1 MKSPMM
7 KNCPSCGRKLQQIP
21 DNRANFVVE
30 CDSCGFIASIRDI
43 ARADYLANVSEFPD
57 IRVTALRIATRTPL
71 SAVRPCLLDSRSA
84 SKVESSYDER

>member
-7 KNCPSCGRKLQQIP
+7 KNCPSCGQELQPIP
-21 DNRANFVVE
+21 EGRGSIAAE

-43 ARADYLANVSEFPD
+43 ARADYLANVSEFTD
-57 IRVTALRIATRTPL
+57 IRMTALRIAARKPL
-71 SAVRPCLLDSRSA
+71 SAVRPCLLDSMSA